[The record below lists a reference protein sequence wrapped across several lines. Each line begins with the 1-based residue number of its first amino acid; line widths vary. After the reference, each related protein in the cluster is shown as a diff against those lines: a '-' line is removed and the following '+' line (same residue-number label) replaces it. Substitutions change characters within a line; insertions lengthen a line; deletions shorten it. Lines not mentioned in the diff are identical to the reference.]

1 MQNKK
6 ILDSRFLFIL
16 YGALNLLLILTLLIL
31 VILFFKDIY
40 ILSRIGFVVFV
51 GIHLFLLFFIK
62 IHYLCIFYDEEKQ
75 IIEFLYNKRFGL
87 KWRQKS
93 RTVLL
98 PLKQLDGYKLSNDS
112 IGTSIISFFK
122 LDQKERYE
130 LGPFYIGY
138 ISDKVKQKLEEAFGE
153 SL

>member
-6 ILDSRFLFIL
+6 LLDSSSLFIL
-16 YGALNLLLILTLLIL
+16 YGVLNILLIFALLAL
-31 VILFFKDIY
+31 VILFFNDIY
-40 ILSRIGFVVFV
+40 ILSRTGFVAFV

-62 IHYLCIFYDEEKQ
+62 IQYACIFYDEEKQ
-75 IIEFLYNKRFGL
+75 VIEFHYNKRFGL

-98 PLKQLDGYKLSNDS
+98 PLKQLDGYKISKDS
-112 IGTSIISFFK
+112 MGISIISFFK
-122 LDQKERYE
+122 LEQKERYE
-130 LGPFYIGY
+130 LGPFHIGY
-138 ISDKVKQKLEEAFGE
+138 ISNGVKQKLEEAFGE